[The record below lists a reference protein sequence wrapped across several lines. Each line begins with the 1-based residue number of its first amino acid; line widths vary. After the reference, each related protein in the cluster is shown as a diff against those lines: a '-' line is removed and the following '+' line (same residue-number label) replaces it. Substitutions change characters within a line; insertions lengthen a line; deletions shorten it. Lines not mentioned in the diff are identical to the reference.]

1 MNKRTFFLLAI
12 LFTAARV
19 SAQLADLGANPFM
32 SDVNGR
38 PMYLQTNYRAEGS
51 PYYQEA
57 YLLADLTSLQ
67 GKLFPRVK
75 VRFNILTNELFYLD
89 DKGADMLA
97 ALPLRRIRFLGLGG
111 DNGTTDKVLESVGSQ
126 PLNAPNTPVYEK
138 TDTGRI
144 TVLKQIKV
152 TYTDNKEYNQS
163 TIVRNFKH
171 KESWHLLLTD
181 GSVVKFE
188 TGRDAM
194 LAVLAAKQK
203 EVAVYIEKENLK
215 CRSIDDCRQLIRYY
229 NTLF

>member
-12 LFTAARV
+12 LLASAKAP
-19 SAQLADLGANPFM
+19 AQLTDLGSNPFM

-67 GKLFPRVK
+67 GKLFPKVK

-97 ALPLRRIRFLGLGG
+97 ALPIRRIQFLGLGG
-111 DNGTTDKVLESVGSQ
+111 DNGAVDKVLESVGPQ

-138 TDTGRI
+138 LDTGRI
-144 TVLKQIKV
+144 AVLRQIKV

-171 KESWHLLLTD
+171 KETWHLLLAD
-181 GSVVKFE
+181 GTVVKFE
-188 TGRDAM
+188 TGKDAI
-194 LAVLAAKQK
+194 LARLADKQK
-203 EVAVYIEKENLK
+203 EVAAYIEKENLK
-215 CRSIDDCRQLIRYY
+215 CRSIDDCRKLIRYY
-229 NTLF
+229 DTLF